1 MTETAD
7 APAIVVRTGDN
18 PFGVDPQTDLLH
30 GVPAGRPDWSE
41 TMYFHVW
48 SPDEG
53 VGFFVHTGR
62 WPGDLELW
70 WAQTIALLPDGQL
83 LVDRSWGRAG
93 DDRGPATGNLR
104 ISCEEPLHR
113 WRLRFDGAG
122 EMTTR
127 AKMADGPSGAGPAM
141 AFSFDVELQAAAPV
155 WDMHG
160 ALGVETASIDDLSW
174 ANFHHTQGFTA
185 TGKLATQQQSW
196 EINGVGHRDHSS
208 GHRDVSELGGLHF
221 FVFVFPGAAR
231 VVNGLVNWRTNG
243 AVDHRV
249 FTFQQDGIC
258 ETGSSVR
265 VTGLLDYVT
274 HEPKQL
280 TVTVDRAAGPYQ
292 MAATWLQGYSL
303 TFLAPNENLNGVD
316 LRTEPDA
323 VVVTQSTVRVVAP
336 DGQVGYGVIERDYR
350 PSMLPSPEE
359 R

>member
-1 MTETAD
+1 MTDTTD
-7 APAIVVRTGDN
+7 RPAIVVRNGDN
-18 PFGVDPQTDLLH
+18 PFGVDPATDLLH
-30 GVPAGRPDWSE
+30 AVPSDRPDWSE

-48 SPDEG
+48 SPQDG

-62 WPGDLELW
+62 WPGDLDLW

-83 LVDRSWGRAG
+83 LVDRSWGRAV

-104 ISCEEPLHR
+104 ITCERPLRR

-122 EMTTR
+122 EITTR
-127 AKMADGPSGAGPAM
+127 AKMADGPIGAGPAK
-141 AFSFDVELQAAAPV
+141 AFSFDVELHAAAPV

-160 ALGVETASIDDLSW
+160 ALGVDNAVIDDLSW

-185 TGKLATQQQSW
+185 TGTLAIEGQRW
-196 EINGVGHRDHSS
+196 DINGVAHRDHSS
-208 GHRDVSELGGLHF
+208 GHRDVAELGGLHF
-221 FVFVFPGAAR
+221 FVFVFPDAGR
-231 VVNGLVNWRTNG
+231 VVNGLVNWRIGGT
-243 AVDHRV
+243 VDHRV
-249 FTFQQDGIC
+249 FTFQQDGVC

-265 VTGLLDYVT
+265 VTGLESYVT

-280 TVTVDRAAGPYQ
+280 SVALDREAGEYRID
-292 MAATWLQGYSL
+292 ATWLQGYTL

-323 VVVTQSTVRVVAP
+323 VVVTQSTVRVTAP
-336 DGQVGYGVIERDYR
+336 DGQIGYGVIERDYR
-350 PSMLPSPEE
+350 PSMLPSPQE